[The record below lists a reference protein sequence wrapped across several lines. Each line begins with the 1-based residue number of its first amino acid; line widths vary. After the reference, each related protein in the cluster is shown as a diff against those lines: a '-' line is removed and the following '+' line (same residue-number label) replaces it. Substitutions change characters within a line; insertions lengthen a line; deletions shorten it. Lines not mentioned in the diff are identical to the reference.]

1 MLRNSARPILGAL
14 KWCWALPLTAC
25 GLPVW
30 LIVFAMQCLGAKNRH
45 FSDVVIHKFAIIFIA
60 SGSFARWLL
69 AHHPFGAMDAIAIG
83 CCVFA
88 RDADVMQRT
97 WSHELVH
104 VDQAMRWGVFFPL
117 AYAACSGWC
126 LMHRRCAY
134 QDNYF
139 EVQARHLE

>member
-1 MLRNSARPILGAL
+1 MWFAGLAGGVRLAKLR
-14 KWCWALPLTAC
+14 C
-25 GLPVW
+25 
-30 LIVFAMQCLGAKNRH
+30 KNRH
-45 FSDVVIHKFAIIFIA
+45 FSDVDTHKIAILFVA
-60 SGSFARWLL
+60 HGKFVTWLL
-69 AHHPFGAMDAIAIG
+69 AHHPFGPMDAIAIG

-88 RDADVMQRT
+88 RDTQTLERT
-97 WSHELVH
+97 RSHELVH
-104 VDQAMRWGVFFPL
+104 VDQALRWGLFFPL